1 MYCYFD
7 SMLEDVK
14 EAIREGEYLNK
25 YHTRDELE
33 EALNDE
39 LWIDDGVTGN
49 ASGSYFCNAWKAR
62 EAVIDDG
69 MEHFT
74 EACRDFGIEAAEV
87 GERFIDED
95 WERMDV
101 TIRCYLLGQVIG
113 QALDDMEDDGV
124 FDEDAGADEDEETDE
139 E

>member
-1 MYCYFD
+1 MYNYFD
-7 SMLEDVK
+7 SMIEDVK
-14 EAIREGEYLNK
+14 EAIREGEYMSK

-39 LWIDDGVTGN
+39 LWIDDAVTGN

-69 MEHFT
+69 LEHFS
-74 EACRDFGIEAAEV
+74 EACKDFGIEAAEV

-95 WERMDV
+95 WEWMDV
-101 TIRCYLLGQVIG
+101 TIRCYLLGQVIA
-113 QALDDMEDDGV
+113 QVLDDMEEDGAFDDNG
-124 FDEDAGADEDEETDE
+124 EE
-139 E
+139 